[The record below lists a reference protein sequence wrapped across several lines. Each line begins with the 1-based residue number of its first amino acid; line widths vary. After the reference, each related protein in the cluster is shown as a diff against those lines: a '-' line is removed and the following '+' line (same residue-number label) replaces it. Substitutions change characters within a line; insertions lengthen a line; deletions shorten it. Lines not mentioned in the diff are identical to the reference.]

1 MTHFRNFQLVS
12 LSCDPG
18 HVKCQTATTDLGG
31 MQAGRQPARQ
41 QGRQALSKAMTFWE
55 RECEILADICG
66 RGVHVCAC
74 VLAGDVCI

>member
-1 MTHFRNFQLVS
+1 MTHLRNIQPVS
-12 LSCDPG
+12 WSCDPE

-41 QGRQALSKAMTFWE
+41 RRRQALSKALTFWG

-66 RGVHVCAC
+66 RGARVC
-74 VLAGDVCI
+74 VCPCG